1 MRGDTVINIFSLHDK
16 KLRYK
21 IANSVA
27 DKMYYLNTCPNER
40 DTILRI
46 IDPYRYKGQS
56 EIHCNTDCNSHPD
69 CKEKLKKMGLI
80 D

>member
-1 MRGDTVINIFSLHDK
+1 MINIFYSHDQ
-16 KLRYK
+16 KLRNK

-40 DTILRI
+40 DIILRI
-46 IDPYRYKGQS
+46 IDPYNHKGCS
-56 EIHCNTDCNSHPD
+56 GIHCNTDCNSHPD
-69 CKEKLKKMGLI
+69 CKEKLKQMNLI